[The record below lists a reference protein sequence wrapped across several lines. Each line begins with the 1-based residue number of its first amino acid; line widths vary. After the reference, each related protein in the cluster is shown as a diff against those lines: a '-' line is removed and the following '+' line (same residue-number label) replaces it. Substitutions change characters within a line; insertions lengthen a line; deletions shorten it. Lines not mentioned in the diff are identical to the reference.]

1 MRCFKTF
8 ATIGASALMFAA
20 AAAQAADLPRPAP
33 PPSLTLP
40 PPAVQR
46 APSVIEESS
55 SGWYLR
61 GDVGYRM
68 NRLGSV
74 ANLAPVPT
82 TDDRIDKAGVG
93 GFGVGYKMQWF
104 RVDATLDYSG
114 KTKYWG
120 NTAALSPDFT
130 ARMQSVTALM
140 NVYGDLG
147 TWYGLT
153 PYIGLGVGGAYLR
166 TADFSRASLPIVAP
180 LPAAT
185 SNWNLGWAWM
195 AGVSYKISQNYN
207 VDLGYRHVSFG
218 DAMTGID
225 AFGNQLTFKKLTADE
240 IRLGL
245 RWSL

>member
-1 MRCFKTF
+1 MRSFKIS
-8 ATIGASALMFAA
+8 ATIGVLAFALCTTAG
-20 AAAQAADLPRPAP
+20 AADLPRPS
-33 PPSLTLP
+33 PSMPLP
-40 PPAVQR
+40 PPMIQR
-46 APSVIEESS
+46 APSVIDEVS

-74 ANLAPVPT
+74 ANLAPVAT
-82 TDDRIDKAGVG
+82 TDDRIDRAGSG
-93 GFGVGYKMQWF
+93 GLGLGYKMQWF
-104 RVDATLDYSG
+104 RVDATLDYAG

-130 ARMQSVTALM
+130 ARMQTVTALV

-153 PYIGLGVGGAYLR
+153 PYFGLGVGGAYLS
-166 TADFSRASLPIVAP
+166 TGDFSRASLPFIAP
-180 LPAAT
+180 VPVT
-185 SNWNLGWAWM
+185 SNWNMAWAWM
-195 AGVSYKISQNYN
+195 AGVSYKISQNYA
-207 VDLGYRHVSFG
+207 VDLGYRHISLG
-218 DAMTGID
+218 DTTTGID
-225 AFGNQLTFKKLTADE
+225 AFGNQLTFKKLSADE